1 MSALKSDDYVKRIER
16 FLDCHQIED
25 YRFVRRRKH
34 RAVVVAHHG
43 KVATIIFPT
52 SGSDIRGP
60 AQRCHHTA
68 ACVWSCRRGWCYLDE
83 VTHF

>member
-60 AQRCHHTA
+60 LNA
-68 ACVWSCRRGWCYLDE
+68 
-83 VTHF
+83 VTTLRHAFGLVGGGGVTSTR